1 VKYLFLL
8 AVILAAT
15 MEASQ
20 LVQRIQ
26 DSKKTLQTTEAQKKL
41 AHRQLSKIADS
52 IRSTEKEL
60 TEVQKILDRL
70 EKEKKAGEARYEKAK
85 KRIDVLSREIARL
98 DDDIKGKHAE
108 FIRLLT
114 DQFSIIIA
122 MNQMNRRSE
131 KSLILKEFYER
142 YKIVND
148 RELKTL
154 KETIDR
160 TRKQKQKLLVERA
173 GLKMGI
179 SKIVRKREQYRR
191 KKAKS
196 EKLLGKLA
204 REEALYRKKLKNLIT
219 RQNLLRLTLAK
230 LNILRKEEIE
240 KARLREAERKAQ
252 LEARARQLENMRRK
266 KARERAKAKE
276 EGREVDYTAVSLAD
290 TNMRG
295 GVKQYGSSYQK
306 ESIASYRGPKTI
318 SPISN
323 AHIVKKF
330 GTYVDPIYRIKIF
343 NDSVTL
349 KAPHSGAKVRNV
361 LNGKIVYVGENSMLG
376 KVVIIRH
383 GGGLHTVYA
392 GLSKISPLVHTG
404 KRIRK
409 GIVIGKVRRK
419 LVFQATQNSRLIN
432 PLRLIRL

>member
-179 SKIVRKREQYRR
+179 SKIVRKKEQYRR

-376 KVVIIRH
+376 KVVIIVMVAVCIPYMP
-383 GGGLHTVYA
+383 VYRKYLLLFIQVNVSA
-392 GLSKISPLVHTG
+392 KALSSG
-404 KRIRK
+404 KSGASLFFRRLRIP
-409 GIVIGKVRRK
+409 G
-419 LVFQATQNSRLIN
+419 S
-432 PLRLIRL
+432 